1 LREERGFIMKITRHS
16 KILEIITQKDIET
29 QEELVDELKKEG
41 FDVTQATVS
50 RDIKELKL
58 IKVQTKDGKY
68 KYAPF
73 SYQSNAL
80 YDKLVSIF
88 SQTVLDIDCVGNM
101 IVIKT
106 LSGSASA
113 AAESIDSLKFDG
125 IVGTIAGDNTIFALA
140 RTNEKAQEIALRMK
154 RILNKEVD

>member
-1 LREERGFIMKITRHS
+1 MKITRHS

-73 SYQSNAL
+73 LYQNNAL